1 MPTWWW
7 RHKFMENILKVYNKL
22 KDNISTKV
30 LGKDD
35 IIDKC
40 IVTLLCGGHLLL
52 DDIPG
57 TAKTTLAKSIAQSI
71 GGTFKRVQFTP
82 DLLPTDITGIYYYNQ
97 KTGEFILRKGAVF
110 SNILLADE
118 INRSTPRTQSSL
130 LECMEEHQT
139 SIDGDT
145 YSLESPFFVIAT
157 QNPIESFGTYP
168 LPEAQLDRFFMCL
181 TLGYPKHE
189 IESDILKRYS
199 QSITDTPLDVV
210 VSKEELLSVQNEI
223 KNIKISDDVTEY
235 ILNLIESTRNHK
247 DIQLG
252 VSTRG
257 AISLMKASQ
266 GVASIRGRDF
276 VCPEDVLYIFND
288 VVSHRIILKRNVSN
302 DKHRILKSIVESVAV
317 PR

>member
-210 VSKEELLSVQNEI
+210 ISKEELLSVQNEI

>member
-1 MPTWWW
+1 MLTWWW

-181 TLGYPKHE
+181 ALGYPKHE

-210 VSKEELLSVQNEI
+210 ISKEELLSAQNQI

-302 DKHRILKSIVESVAV
+302 DKNRILKSIVESVAV

>member
-1 MPTWWW
+1 
-7 RHKFMENILKVYNKL
+7 MENILKVYNKL

>member
-1 MPTWWW
+1 
-7 RHKFMENILKVYNKL
+7 MERVLEVYNRL
-22 KDNISTKV
+22 KSNLSTKV

-35 IIDKC
+35 TIDKC

-57 TAKTTLAKSIAQSI
+57 TAKTTLAKAIAQSI

-82 DLLPTDITGIYYYNQ
+82 DLLPTDITGMYYYNQ
-97 KTGEFILRKGAVF
+97 KDSEFILRKGAVF

-118 INRSTPRTQSSL
+118 VNRSTPRTQSSL
-130 LECMEEHQT
+130 LECMEEKQV

-145 YSLESPFFVIAT
+145 YPLEKPFFVIAT
-157 QNPIESFGTYP
+157 QNPIENFGTYP

-181 TLGYPKHE
+181 TLGYPNHDT
-189 IESDILKRYS
+189 ESSILEQYS
-199 QSITDTPLDVV
+199 QSLNDTPLSVV
-210 VSKEELLSVQNEI
+210 VSKEELLLAQDSI
-223 KNIKISDDVTEY
+223 KKVAVSSDVREY
-235 ILNLIESTRNHK
+235 ILNLVESTRNHA

-257 AISLMKASQ
+257 AIALMKASQ
-266 GVASIRGRDF
+266 GVASIRNRDF
-276 VCPEDVLYIFND
+276 VCPEDVLYIFES
-288 VVSHRIILKRNVSN
+288 VVAHRIILKRNVSTSKEN
-302 DKHRILKSIVESVAV
+302 VLKSVVESIAV

>member
-1 MPTWWW
+1 
-7 RHKFMENILKVYNKL
+7 MENILNVYNKL
-22 KDNISTKV
+22 KDNISIKV
-30 LGKDD
+30 LGKDS

-145 YSLESPFFVIAT
+145 YYLESPFFVIAT
-157 QNPIESFGTYP
+157 QNPIENFGTYP

-181 TLGYPKHE
+181 TLGYPEHQ

-199 QSITDTPLDVV
+199 QSITDIPLDSVI
-210 VSKEELLSVQNEI
+210 SKEELLLAQNEI
-223 KNIKISDDVTEY
+223 NTIKISNDVTEY
-235 ILNLIESTRNHK
+235 ILNLVESTRNHK

-266 GVASIRGRDF
+266 GVASIKGRDF

-288 VVSHRIILKRNVSN
+288 VVLHRIILKRNVSN

>member
-7 RHKFMENILKVYNKL
+7 RHKLMENILKVYNKL

-181 TLGYPKHE
+181 TLGYPTHE

-210 VSKEELLSVQNEI
+210 ISKEELLSAQNEI

-257 AISLMKASQ
+257 AISLMKASK

-302 DKHRILKSIVESVAV
+302 DKHRILKSIIESVAV

>member
-1 MPTWWW
+1 MA
-7 RHKFMENILKVYNKL
+7 KALEVYNKL
-22 KDNISTKV
+22 KSNLSIKV

-35 IIDKC
+35 VLDKC

-57 TAKTTLAKSIAQSI
+57 TAKTTLAKAIAQSI

-82 DLLPTDITGIYYYNQ
+82 DLLPTDITGMYYYNQ
-97 KTGEFILRKGAVF
+97 KTSEFILRKGAVF

-118 INRSTPRTQSSL
+118 VNRSTPRTQSSL
-130 LECMEEHQT
+130 LECMEEKQV

-145 YSLESPFFVIAT
+145 YPLEKPFFVIAT

-181 TLGYPKHE
+181 TLGYPTHD
-189 IESDILKRYS
+189 IENDILKQYS
-199 QSITDTPLDVV
+199 QTYNDTPLSVA
-210 VSKEELLSVQNEI
+210 VSKEELLLAQESI
-223 KNIKISDDVTEY
+223 KEVVVSSDVRDY
-235 ILNLIESTRNHK
+235 ILSLVESTRTHT

-257 AISLMKASQ
+257 AIALMKASQ
-266 GVASIRGRDF
+266 GVASIRNRDF
-276 VCPEDVLYIFND
+276 VCPEDVLYIFES
-288 VVSHRIILKRNVSN
+288 VVAHRIVLKRNVSTSKAN
-302 DKHRILKSIVESVAV
+302 VLKSVVESVAV

>member
-7 RHKFMENILKVYNKL
+7 RRKLMENILKVYNKL

-181 TLGYPKHE
+181 TLGYPIHE
-189 IESDILKRYS
+189 IENDILKRYS

-210 VSKEELLSVQNEI
+210 ISKEELLSAQSEI
-223 KNIKISDDVTEY
+223 KNIKISNDVTEY